1 MDVKHTLPLLPL
13 RDIVIFPSMVI
24 PLFVGRDKSISS
36 LNEVMKNNKKIILV
50 TQKNSEVDDPKKTDV
65 FTYGCE
71 SNILQLL
78 KLPDGTVKVLVEGF
92 KRVKIID
99 FKDDEKF
106 ITCTYEYQNDVI
118 APDEDLMPLAMI
130 AVRRLEKLTSIN
142 KKISVET
149 INNIKQLKDPTKIV
163 DNIASHLNSTMSEKQ
178 QIFETV
184 DVKKRLNGVIK
195 IMENETSIIGVERKI
210 RGRVKTQMEKTQR
223 EYYLNE
229 QLKAI
234 QKELGEIEDG
244 KDETSS
250 LNKAIIKSKMP
261 KEVQKKCMNELNK
274 LKNMS
279 PMSAEATV
287 VRNYLDWMIDVPWY
301 KKDKIDIDL
310 NKALKVLDED
320 HYGLEKVK
328 ERIIEFLAVQKRMEK
343 SKGPILCL
351 IGPNGAGKS
360 TILHSIYGFTNIF
373 SGQIEIDGKEITNMT
388 PAQKLKSVGIA
399 YILQDNSVFPDMT
412 VEENLL
418 MGGYIKDKTEESYQ
432 EVERIFEK
440 YERLR
445 NRRNQKA
452 KVLSGGERRLLEIS
466 RALVMKPNVLLVDE
480 PSIGLEPKYI
490 DMVFE
495 ILRDLQQNEKKTI
508 ILVEQNA
515 KKGLEFADI
524 GYVLVSGQ
532 TAIAGKGN
540 DLLNNPDVGRLFLGG

>member
-1 MDVKHTLPLLPL
+1 MSSDQYSVLGKAPSTDDLKKLSLNDVHLTIKQLSAGYGKMEILHNF
-13 RDIVIFPSMVI
+13 D
-24 PLFVGRDKSISS
+24 LFVG
-36 LNEVMKNNKKIILV
+36 
-50 TQKNSEVDDPKKTDV
+50 
-65 FTYGCE
+65 
-71 SNILQLL
+71 
-78 KLPDGTVKVLVEGF
+78 
-92 KRVKIID
+92 
-99 FKDDEKF
+99 
-106 ITCTYEYQNDVI
+106 
-118 APDEDLMPLAMI
+118 
-130 AVRRLEKLTSIN
+130 
-142 KKISVET
+142 
-149 INNIKQLKDPTKIV
+149 
-163 DNIASHLNSTMSEKQ
+163 
-178 QIFETV
+178 
-184 DVKKRLNGVIK
+184 
-195 IMENETSIIGVERKI
+195 
-210 RGRVKTQMEKTQR
+210 
-223 EYYLNE
+223 
-229 QLKAI
+229 KA
-234 QKELGEIEDG
+234 Q
-244 KDETSS
+244 S
-250 LNKAIIKSKMP
+250 
-261 KEVQKKCMNELNK
+261 
-274 LKNMS
+274 
-279 PMSAEATV
+279 
-287 VRNYLDWMIDVPWY
+287 
-301 KKDKIDIDL
+301 
-310 NKALKVLDED
+310 
-320 HYGLEKVK
+320 
-328 ERIIEFLAVQKRMEK
+328 
-343 SKGPILCL
+343 LCL

-432 EVERIFEK
+432 EAERIFEK

-515 KKGLEFADI
+515 KKGLEFADV

-540 DLLNNPDVGRLFLGG
+540 DLLNNPDVGRLFLGGE